1 MRKIGLIAID
11 LDGTLLSSENNMRIS
26 ERNVKALEKALGKG
40 IKVAIITGRNYLSAK
55 NVLEN
60 SGSDALKRVPLSLQ
74 NGSILVEGST
84 NKILKG
90 YDLKKDVALAIMKDM
105 KNNGVDIMVYDSIKR
120 GISIFVED
128 KPYNRAIEI
137 YLKNRIEIINHA
149 KTVVKVKN
157 LFDTIRFNPIQL
169 ATIDTEEK
177 VDNLIEII
185 TRKYNGVVKV
195 QKTVSYLDDGS
206 WWWFEVFNKSC
217 SKSRGLK
224 DICSIFNLSLEEAAY
239 IGDNYNDIEA
249 MEVAGM
255 SIAVDNA
262 PEDIKRICDY
272 VVASNN
278 ENGVAEAIEMI
289 LERNV

>member
-1 MRKIGLIAID
+1 M
-11 LDGTLLSSENNMRIS
+11 N
-26 ERNVKALEKALGKG
+26 
-40 IKVAIITGRNYLSAK
+40 
-55 NVLEN
+55 
-60 SGSDALKRVPLSLQ
+60 
-74 NGSILVEGST
+74 
-84 NKILKG
+84 
-90 YDLKKDVALAIMKDM
+90 
-105 KNNGVDIMVYDSIKR
+105 
-120 GISIFVED
+120 
-128 KPYNRAIEI
+128 
-137 YLKNRIEIINHA
+137 
-149 KTVVKVKN
+149 
-157 LFDTIRFNPIQL
+157 
-169 ATIDTEEK
+169 
-177 VDNLIEII
+177 NLIEII